1 MTTEFLFTNM
11 PKICI
16 PTAKYEGCHIQQNAT
31 DIVGQ
36 PTYQNVPQTT
46 YSCVNAKD
54 RNCQYEVH
62 VVSSNQGNGDIE
74 SWSRVLSAAN
84 TTIAIS
90 VNGTGSRPGNK
101 SLILVLLSHYQMNW
115 VLDIPNGVII
125 DKVLLVSSYSKFLI
139 SEFMNT
145 DS

>member
-1 MTTEFLFTNM
+1 MSLPCLKF
-11 PKICI
+11 I

-46 YSCVNAKD
+46 HSCINVKD

-62 VVSSNQGNGDIE
+62 VVSSNQGNGDMQ
-74 SWSRVLSAAN
+74 SWSRILSAAN
-84 TTIAIS
+84 TTVAIS
-90 VNGTGSRPGNK
+90 VSGTGNK
-101 SLILVLLSHYQMNW
+101 SLVLVLLSHYQMNW

-125 DKVLLVSSYSKFLI
+125 DKVLLVSS
-139 SEFMNT
+139 
-145 DS
+145 